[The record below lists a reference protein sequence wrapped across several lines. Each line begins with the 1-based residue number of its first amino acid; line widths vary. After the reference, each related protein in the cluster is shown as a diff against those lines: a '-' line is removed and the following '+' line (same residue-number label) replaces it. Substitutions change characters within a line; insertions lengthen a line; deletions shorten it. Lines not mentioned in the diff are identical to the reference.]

1 MNEYSRELMHM
12 TTSEKADYNRR
23 YYQRNKQYWKDYYK
37 TGHGIGRKP
46 GALSGVDQDYRDTA
60 VGNDPTARS
69 IKYETRTPDGRPKY
83 VYDTSNADY
92 YRSKHKSLDNIN
104 IKKNMEQQNYVNSME
119 QDSATLREHERGARY
134 RGDNAQ
140 ADSYAKLAKDYERRT
155 EMARGDLVRNLALDN
170 PATKYRSKAGPR
182 TANIEKTVG
191 VALKSALTRSVR
203 SIKSNANKAM
213 KFIESLFK

>member
-46 GALSGVDQDYRDTA
+46 GALSGSNNGKTLDNERHEDRVLEYTDKF
-60 VGNDPTARS
+60 VTAR
-69 IKYETRTPDGRPKY
+69 
-83 VYDTSNADY
+83 
-92 YRSKHKSLDNIN
+92 
-104 IKKNMEQQNYVNSME
+104 EQHNYK
-119 QDSATLREHERGARY
+119 DAARY
-134 RGDNAQ
+134 RRLIDMNEGDIETDRAIRD
-140 ADSYAKLAKDYERRT
+140 A
-155 EMARGDLVRNLALDN
+155 ARNGANR
-170 PATKYRSKAGPR
+170 PR

-191 VALKSALTRSVR
+191 VKLKSALTRSVR